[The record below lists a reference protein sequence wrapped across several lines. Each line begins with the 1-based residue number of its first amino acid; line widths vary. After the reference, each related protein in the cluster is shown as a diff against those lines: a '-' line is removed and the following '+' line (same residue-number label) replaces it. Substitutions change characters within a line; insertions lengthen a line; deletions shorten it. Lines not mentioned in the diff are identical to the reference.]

1 MLSKKQ
7 ITALV
12 AEFFGTALL
21 TFSILAVSRSAI
33 GVPYFVALGVGL
45 TLALI
50 VLMVGSVSGAHV
62 NPAVTIG
69 MWTIK
74 KIKTLD
80 AVLYIAA
87 QFIGAV
93 ATYKLYEYLVGQTIQ
108 SIAPAKFDWRI
119 LVAEAVGTFV
129 FTFGIAAAVF
139 QKYTDGLKAATI
151 GVALAIGII
160 VAGVASNGILNPAA
174 ALGVL
179 GVQSWDRAYVAGP
192 IIGGIIGINLYVLL
206 FAPESSLKALV
217 SRSKKKTK
225 TTSKAKKTTKKKK

>member
-21 TFSILAVSRSAI
+21 TSVLIAMTRGQLPIPYFIAI
-33 GVPYFVALGVGL
+33 GAGL
-45 TLALI
+45 TLTLI
-50 VLMVGSVSGAHV
+50 VLVVGSVSGAHV

-80 AVLYIAA
+80 AILYVVA

-93 ATYKLYEYLVGQTIQ
+93 AAFKLYEYLIQ
-108 SIAPAKFDWRI
+108 QGLSDLAPAQFDWRV
-119 LVAEAVGTFV
+119 LVAEVVGAFV

-139 QKYTDGLKAATI
+139 QKYNDGLKAATI
-151 GVALAIGII
+151 GLSLAIGIM
-160 VAGVASNGILNPAA
+160 VAGVASYGLLNPAI
-174 ALGVL
+174 ALGVR
-179 GVQSWDRAYVAGP
+179 SWDRAYVAGP
-192 IIGGIIGINLYVLL
+192 IIGGIVGMNLYVLL

-225 TTSKAKKTTKKKK
+225 TTTKAKKTTKKKK